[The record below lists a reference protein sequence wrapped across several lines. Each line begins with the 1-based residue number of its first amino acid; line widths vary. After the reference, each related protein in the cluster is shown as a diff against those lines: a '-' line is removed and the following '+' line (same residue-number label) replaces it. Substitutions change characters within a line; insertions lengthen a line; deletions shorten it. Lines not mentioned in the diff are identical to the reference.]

1 MDIIWLRGG
10 SFVSYIGPVQDFI
23 DRQIAADVAAGNTM
37 GLEVEVRNAYDVF
50 IRDSINAGDLG
61 TSGGVLSQANSIMK
75 ATVPMCGARTLQG
88 CLVPLVGP
96 APTRFGT
103 AGGWN
108 YNRKTGLAGNGTD
121 NYLSSNRNNNADPQN
136 SNHNAVWVSTAH
148 SQPAAAAVGQYL
160 GSGFS
165 DPGRNNLAHAASP
178 VNSFTRS
185 RTATAFDSLQTALGL
200 FGHSRNSASA
210 YTARVNGAN
219 TTTSAAS
226 ATPENAIIDVFR
238 RGTGNYCN
246 GRLAFYSIGEH
257 LSLTAL
263 DPRLTA
269 MRTAIAAAI
278 P

>member
-1 MDIIWLRGG
+1 MGIIWIRGG

-96 APTRFGT
+96 SPTRFGT
-103 AGGWN
+103 AAGWN

-121 NYLSSNRNNNADPQN
+121 NYLNSNRLTTSDPQDN
-136 SNHNAVWVSTAH
+136 CSLGVYVTTAATL
-148 SQPAAAAVGQYL
+148 SGRALIGYAG
-160 GSGFS
+160 GSGETAIF
-165 DPGRNNLAHAASP
+165 DTIAPFRLRG
-178 VNSFTRS
+178 
-185 RTATAFDSLQTALGL
+185 TATTGLAIFGVAGFLGA
-200 FGHSRNSASA
+200 SR
-210 YTARVNGAN
+210 
-219 TTTSAAS
+219 SAATSYSYRLNQNTASVNNTS
-226 ATPENAIIDVFR
+226 ATPPAVNMSVFSRTSASGVLGSNPANARIS
-238 RGTGNYCN
+238 
-246 GRLAFYSIGEH
+246 FYHIGEA
-257 LSLTAL
+257 LSLTLVDARVTTL
-263 DPRLTA
+263 
-269 MRTAIAAAI
+269 MNAIAAAI